1 MKTIPYCNRR
11 EAGIAVAEALVSY
24 RGRPDVAILAIT
36 PHSVAL
42 GIEVAKFLV
51 APLDL
56 FLVRTLHS
64 ETTPDAII
72 AGVSSGG
79 LSWTDAQ
86 RIEPGDPIVQKWI
99 ATERINVEAEEKRL
113 RGDEPESDSWHL
125 NFVLVDDGLSTGHT
139 MQTAV
144 RLLRQRNPVGIIVA
158 TPIGTQE
165 ACQHLA
171 AEVTEVVCLTTVE
184 QHGTEAAYYV
194 DPSALSETEIRSEL
208 KRYFRV
214 QPVA

>member
-1 MKTIPYCNRR
+1 MKTVPYYSRR
-11 EAGIAVAEALVSY
+11 EAGKVLAEALISY
-24 RGRPDVAILAIT
+24 RGRPDVALLSIT
-36 PHSVAL
+36 PHSVTL

-56 FLVRTLHS
+56 FLVRTLH
-64 ETTPDAII
+64 TGTIPDAVI
-72 AGVSSGG
+72 AGVASGG
-79 LSWTDAQ
+79 LSWTDTQ
-86 RIEPGDPIVQKWI
+86 RVEAGDPIVQKWI
-99 ATERINVEAEEKRL
+99 ATERTNVETEEKRL
-113 RGDEPESDSWHL
+113 RGDQPESDSWHL
-125 NFVLVDDGLSTGHT
+125 TFVLVDDGLSTGHT

-171 AEVTEVVCLTTVE
+171 AEVNELVCLTTVE
-184 QHGTEAAYYV
+184 QHGTEESYYV
-194 DPSALSETEIRSEL
+194 DPSALSESEL
-208 KRYFRV
+208 RAELKQYFRV